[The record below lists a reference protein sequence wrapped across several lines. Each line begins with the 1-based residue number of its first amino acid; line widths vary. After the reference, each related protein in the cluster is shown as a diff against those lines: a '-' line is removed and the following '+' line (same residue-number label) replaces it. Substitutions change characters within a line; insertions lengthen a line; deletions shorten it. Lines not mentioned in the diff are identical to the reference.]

1 MNQSMQRKLLAA
13 AVLVAALVCLPF
25 FLDTESSYAIYFLFL
40 AFTYIAL
47 SQSWNLI
54 AGYTGQISL
63 GHHAFFAVGA
73 YGTGIVWI
81 HKLIGSTGY
90 YFDPVTM
97 LLSGLGSALLAIAIG
112 IPLLSKLRGD
122 YFALG
127 TLGLGEILRVLLI
140 KGGAFTGGAVGL
152 MLPARAYTSMKPY
165 YFTGLLLALLS
176 TAAVYAII
184 RSRIGLALGAIK
196 EDEMAAAASGV
207 NILFYK
213 VLAFAVSGF
222 FTGLC
227 GSLHAYYLF
236 HIHPEG
242 FLNLNWTLYPIL
254 MCVLGGSGTLL
265 GPVLGALFLTA
276 VFTLANIYLPEVHP
290 IFSGALIIIVMLFLP
305 NGVFRL
311 KEGSIGRRA
320 VNPAPVNY
328 KPET

>member
-1 MNQSMQRKLLAA
+1 MNKSKRLKILSGGVLLAA
-13 AVLVAALVCLPF
+13 AAGLPLV
-25 FLDTESSYAIYFLFL
+25 LDTESSYAVYFLFL

-63 GHHAFFAVGA
+63 GHHAFFAIGA
-73 YGTGIVWI
+73 YVTGVVWI
-81 HKLIGSTGY
+81 HDLTGTGY

-97 LLSGLGSALLAIAIG
+97 FLSGLGSALLAIAIG

-140 KGGAFTGGAVGL
+140 KGGAFTGGATGL
-152 MLPARAYTSMKPY
+152 MLPAGAYTSMKPY
-165 YFTGLLLALLS
+165 YFTALILALLS
-176 TAAVYAII
+176 TAAVYAIV
-184 RSRIGLALGAIK
+184 RSRIGLALGAIR
-196 EDEMAAAASGV
+196 EDEMAAAANGV
-207 NILFYK
+207 NVLLYK

-222 FTGLC
+222 LAGLC
-227 GSLHAYYLF
+227 GSLQAYYLF

-254 MCVLGGSGTLL
+254 MCVLGGSGTLF
-265 GPVLGALFLTA
+265 GPVLGAVFLTA
-276 VFTLANIYLPEVHP
+276 VFSLANIYLPEVHP

-305 NGVFRL
+305 DGVFGL
-311 KEGSIGRRA
+311 KKKGQSGGRR
-320 VNPAPVNY
+320 VVSTVP
-328 KPET
+328 